1 MKDMSIKQGV
11 SLYSYQQA
19 YFKKEID
26 LEGAVKAAA
35 AAGATGIE
43 LIPEQMPV
51 GRYPNPTDRDIA
63 WWKELMTKYGTT
75 PTCMDA
81 FMDSRMYKGRYL
93 TLPEQVN
100 LMERDLKLAS
110 QLGFFCIRVLC
121 HVRPEVVEAALP
133 IAEYYG
139 VKMGL
144 EVHAPLTLTG
154 EWVSNYVEMVE
165 RKGSP
170 YAALIPDF
178 GIFGRGMN
186 GAMQKAAILK
196 GADPVLLDKA
206 NQIIKAGGNV
216 APVIEEFKR
225 QGAGSDTIM
234 VIQMTSMMNRYNNPE
249 WLRPLAK
256 HLCHFHAKFYLMDE
270 NYQESSIDYAGPV
283 KVLKE
288 VGFDGY
294 LSSEFEG
301 QRSYQAQDCAY
312 EEDEIEQVRRHHVM
326 LNRLI
331 VS

>member
-1 MKDMSIKQGV
+1 MSIKQSV

-19 YFKKEID
+19 YFKKELD
-26 LEGAVKAAA
+26 LEGAVAAAA

-51 GRYPNPTDRDIA
+51 GRYPNPSDRDIA
-63 WWKELMTKYGTT
+63 WWKDLMARYGTT

-81 FMDSRMYKGRYL
+81 FMDTRMYKGRYL
-93 TLPEQVN
+93 TLPEQVQ

-110 QLGFFCIRVLC
+110 QLGFSCIRVLC

-133 IAEYYG
+133 IAEHYG
-139 VKMGL
+139 VIMGL

-165 RKGSP
+165 RNGSR

-186 GAMQKAAILK
+186 GAVMKAMTLK
-196 GADPVLLDKA
+196 GVDPALLGKA
-206 NQIIKAGGNV
+206 NEIIKAGGNI
-216 APVIEEFKR
+216 APVLEEGRSKGLGGDVLMTF
-225 QGAGSDTIM
+225 
-234 VIQMTSMMNRYNNPE
+234 QMAAMMNRYNNPE

-256 HLCHFHAKFYLMDE
+256 HLCHFHAKFYLCDE
-270 NYQESSIDYAGPV
+270 DCNEASIDYAGPI
-283 KVLKE
+283 KVLKD
-288 VGFDGY
+288 VGFEGY

-301 QRSYQAQDCAY
+301 QRSYQGQDCKY

-326 LNRLI
+326 MRRLI
-331 VS
+331 QG